1 MPIEDEDTAEIPI
14 PDLAAM
20 GFFSPD
26 GGTFPVTVGA
36 RTHAGHKRSEN
47 QDHHA
52 VIRRRR
58 SQDVLLA
65 DVALD
70 PSYAAEDLAYL
81 LMVADGMGG
90 AAFGEFA
97 SRVVI
102 QTAWELTARA
112 ASWVMRL
119 KNFDTQQVRE
129 RVQAYV
135 TEFQRAL
142 RTQSAIDTRLSGMG
156 TTLTVAYIL
165 GHDLLVS
172 HIGDCRAYLLR
183 GETLMRITEDQTLAQ
198 RMIAMGGEPEEVAR
212 FQHVLSNCLSTYD
225 EFVEAALFHVPLRPG
240 DRLLLCSDGL
250 TKELSDDDLALELK
264 ASAAPTTICDRLLGL
279 ALDRGGRDNITV
291 LVADIGPSKSASQ

>member
-1 MPIEDEDTAEIPI
+1 
-14 PDLAAM
+14 
-20 GFFSPD
+20 
-26 GGTFPVTVGA
+26 
-36 RTHAGHKRSEN
+36 
-47 QDHHA
+47 
-52 VIRRRR
+52 
-58 SQDVLLA
+58 
-65 DVALD
+65 
-70 PSYAAEDLAYL
+70 
-81 LMVADGMGG
+81 
-90 AAFGEFA
+90 
-97 SRVVI
+97 
-102 QTAWELTARA
+102 
-112 ASWVMRL
+112 
-119 KNFDTQQVRE
+119 
-129 RVQAYV
+129 
-135 TEFQRAL
+135 
-142 RTQSAIDTRLSGMG
+142 
-156 TTLTVAYIL
+156 
-165 GHDLLVS
+165 LVS